1 MRITATVAA
10 GLIAGALAATGC
22 PPAETTASAAPGQV
36 HPLQPP
42 PAPQHDAR
50 AEVAELQQQVSEL
63 HDNWD
68 SLTPAQ
74 RQQRLSQ
81 LQQQAT
87 TVSNDVQDLPPDQ
100 RPEVQLRLWQT
111 MLALVDLLPKA
122 QSPDQ
127 PCYFP
132 ACLPGL

>member
-1 MRITATVAA
+1 MAVA
-10 GLIAGALAATGC
+10 GLTVCALVTACPARADVAPQPGHGYRLE
-22 PPAETTASAAPGQV
+22 PPAAPD
-36 HPLQPP
+36 PE
-42 PAPQHDAR
+42 
-50 AEVAELQQQVSEL
+50 AEVAELQRQVAEL

-74 RQQRLSQ
+74 RQQRLAQ

-87 TVSNDVQDLPPDQ
+87 TVSNAVQNLPPAQ
-100 RPEVQLRLWQT
+100 RPGVELRLLQT
-111 MLALVDLLPKA
+111 MLALFDLVRKA
-122 QSPDQ
+122 QGPNQ